1 MAEEDIKTAKIGR
14 RTAKAGLTRQGRTLE
29 YLVSNKRPTDEV
41 RDALLKVTNAFESLV
56 LKHEA
61 FASLITDD
69 TEFQK
74 EEDWLNECQQ
84 YYLKIDVEAKNYIES
99 VVKHLKD
106 SSNKTETEVLQTSGM
121 NGVGYKPKYSE

>member
-1 MAEEDIKTAKIGR
+1 M
-14 RTAKAGLTRQGRTLE
+14 
-29 YLVSNKRPTDEV
+29 
-41 RDALLKVTNAFESLV
+41 
-56 LKHEA
+56 
-61 FASLITDD
+61 ITDD

-99 VVKHLKD
+99 VVKHSKD

-121 NGVGYKPKYSE
+121 IGMSGMQSGESALELGTSQNTASSDNIEHNANDDNNMPSPAPSQESVPVEDQVNSNIVHNQSLVN